1 MGMIPHNPV
10 AAVRAQ
16 PQASTKDLLSSGRPF
31 LIARDLL
38 HDFTTRGEASPGEMF
53 FPITQSVR
61 HENRGEKEL
70 ISLSLT
76 QIYLLNEARP
86 MQPNRFDFPATN
98 CHHSRKR
105 SGSAEAKSSA
115 ANHLVFTQN
124 AVTYGSTTQKASKNG
139 KTIRKQLLSPPPEQ
153 SAAGRRKSK
162 SKSQSKSQP

>member
-16 PQASTKDLLSSGRPF
+16 PQASTKDLLSNGRTF
-31 LIARDLL
+31 LVARDLL
-38 HDFTTRGEASPGEMF
+38 HDFTTQGEASSGEMF
-53 FPITQSVR
+53 FPITQSAR

-76 QIYLLNEARP
+76 QIYFLGEARSV
-86 MQPNRFDFPATN
+86 QPNRFDFPATN

-105 SGSAEAKSSA
+105 SGNAEAKSGA

-124 AVTYGSTTQKASKNG
+124 AVTDGSTTQKASKNG
-139 KTIRKQLLSPPPEQ
+139 KTIRKQPLSPPPEQ
-153 SAAGRRKSK
+153 SAAERW
-162 SKSQSKSQP
+162 KSQPEQESQPQ